1 MKTTPI
7 LSVKNLRTSYSTP
20 EGSALALDDFSLEL
34 EKGEMLGLIGESG
47 CGKTTAG
54 YSILRA
60 IKYPG
65 VMEGGSIL
73 LDSVDLAAL
82 NQEQLRRHLWKDIA
96 MIPQCAMNA
105 LDPSYTVGAQISEA
119 IQTHE
124 PRATR
129 AEINDR
135 IAALLR
141 SVGLNAS
148 WASAFPHKLSGG
160 MKQRVVIAMALAC
173 DPKIII
179 ADESTTGLDVLVQA
193 QIIALLKNIQ
203 KEREL
208 GIILIS
214 HDLPMVVGICDRVGI
229 MYAGSLVEI
238 GSMDEIERN
247 PSHPYTVA
255 LFESQITLADIHST
269 ARPIEGTVPSLVG
282 VNPGCRFRP
291 RCKRAMKICEEAKPQ
306 LKNVGGTHKCA
317 CHL

>member
-1 MKTTPI
+1 MSV
-7 LSVKNLRTSYSTP
+7 LSVKNLRTSYRTP
-20 EGSALALDDFSLEL
+20 DGSALALDDFCLDL

-65 VMEGGSIL
+65 IMENGSIF
-73 LDSVDLAAL
+73 LDSVNLATL

-124 PRATR
+124 PKATHI
-129 AEINDR
+129 EINSR
-135 IAALLR
+135 IEKLLR
-141 SVGLNAS
+141 SVGLNS
-148 WASAFPHKLSGG
+148 NWASAFPHKLSGG

-173 DPKIII
+173 DPKVII

-193 QIIALLKNIQ
+193 QIIALLKKIQ
-203 KEREL
+203 KERDL

-214 HDLPMVVGICDRVGI
+214 HDLPMVVGICDRIGI

-238 GSMDEIERN
+238 GSMEEIERN
-247 PSHPYTVA
+247 PLHPYTSA
-255 LFESQITLADIHST
+255 LFDSQITLEDIHSVV
-269 ARPIEGTVPSLVG
+269 RPIEGNVPSLVG
-282 VNPGCRFRP
+282 ANPGCRFRE
-291 RCKRAMKICEEAKPQ
+291 RCRRAMKICAIEKPL
-306 LKNVGGTHKCA
+306 LKDVGGTHKCA

>member
-1 MKTTPI
+1 MPV
-7 LSVKNLRTSYSTP
+7 LSVKNLRTSYKTP
-20 EGSALALDDFSLEL
+20 DGSALALDDFCLDL

-65 VMEGGSIL
+65 IMENGSIF
-73 LDSVDLAAL
+73 LDSVNLASL
-82 NQEQLRRHLWKDIA
+82 SPEQLRRYLWKDIA

-124 PRATR
+124 PKATR
-129 AEINDR
+129 AEVNKR
-135 IAALLR
+135 IEILLK
-141 SVGLNAS
+141 SVGLNS
-148 WASAFPHKLSGG
+148 NWASSFPHKLSGG

-173 DPKIII
+173 DPKVII

-193 QIIALLKNIQ
+193 QIIALLKRIQ
-203 KEREL
+203 KERDL

-214 HDLPMVVGICDRVGI
+214 HDLPMVIGICDRIGI

-238 GSMDEIERN
+238 GSMEEIAHN
-247 PSHPYTVA
+247 PMHPYTVA
-255 LFESQITLADIHST
+255 LFESQITLEDIHSVV
-269 ARPIEGTVPSLVG
+269 RPIEGNVPSLVG
-282 VNPGCRFRP
+282 TNPGCRFKE
-291 RCKRAMKICEEAKPQ
+291 RCKSAMEICRSEKP
-306 LKNVGGTHKCA
+306 LLRDAGGTHRCA

>member
-1 MKTTPI
+1 MKSMPVV
-7 LSVKNLRTSYSTP
+7 SVKNLRTSYRTP
-20 EGSALALDDFSLEL
+20 DGSALALDDFSLDL

-60 IKYPG
+60 VKYPG
-65 VMEGGSIL
+65 VMEKGSIF

-124 PRATR
+124 PKATR
-129 AEINDR
+129 VEINNR
-135 IAALLR
+135 ISALLR
-141 SVGLNAS
+141 SVGLNSS
-148 WASAFPHKLSGG
+148 WATAFPHKLSGG

-173 DPKIII
+173 DPKVII

-193 QIIALLKNIQ
+193 QIIALLKKIQ
-203 KEREL
+203 KERDL

-247 PSHPYTVA
+247 PRHPYTVA
-255 LFESQITLADIHST
+255 LFESQITLEDIHSVV
-269 ARPIEGTVPSLVG
+269 RPIEGTVPSLVG
-282 VNPGCRFRP
+282 TNPGCRFRE
-291 RCKRAMKICEEAKPQ
+291 RCKMAMKICAQEKPL
-306 LKNVGGTHKCA
+306 LKDVEGTHKCA

>member
-1 MKTTPI
+1 MKTMPV
-7 LSVKNLRTSYSTP
+7 LNVKNLRTSYWTP
-20 EGSALALDDFSLEL
+20 DGNALALDDFCLEL

-65 VMEGGSIL
+65 IMEKGSIL

-105 LDPSYTVGAQISEA
+105 LDPSYTVGAQIAEA

-124 PRATR
+124 PKVSRD
-129 AEINDR
+129 EINKR
-135 IAALLR
+135 IDALLR

-160 MKQRVVIAMALAC
+160 MKQRVVIAMALSC
-173 DPKIII
+173 NPKVII

-193 QIIALLKNIQ
+193 QIIALLKRIQ

-238 GSMDEIERN
+238 GTMEEIEHN
-247 PSHPYTVA
+247 PLHPYTLA
-255 LFESQITLADIHST
+255 LFASQITLEDIHSVV
-269 ARPIEGTVPSLVG
+269 RPIEGTVPSLVG
-282 VNPGCRFRP
+282 DNPGCRFKE
-291 RCKRAMKICEEAKPQ
+291 RCKKAMKICSHEKPL
-306 LKNVGGTHKCA
+306 LKDVGGTHKCA